1 MDKESPR
8 KTAGTLDSS
17 MIGVYGTIVIGKG
30 SSKVAVGVI
39 PNGNKTEAYEVVNAA
54 ADRIVT
60 TNGTLRPDR
69 KTKLY
74 ISRDH
79 VMNEYEN
86 AWANLQSGDTL
97 TLYYNEYDVL
107 QLMAVLPKT
116 TAGAALVCL
125 RSGDLA
131 PDSGGVYDH
140 QKRCEDRREQ
150 AEKIRCCD
158 ARCRKPSGDRFGYQA
173 ERQIS
178 DPIYHL

>member
-1 MDKESPR
+1 MLLLNALNTDKKGEEGSTLLDKVASSTVKDCILLETGKTYSALAADAALFYEDGVVDTESPR

-39 PNGNKTEAYEVVNAA
+39 PNGNKTETYEVVNAE

-79 VMNEYEN
+79 VMNE
-86 AWANLQSGDTL
+86 SK
-97 TLYYNEYDVL
+97 
-107 QLMAVLPKT
+107 MH
-116 TAGAALVCL
+116 GATCSPAT
-125 RSGDLA
+125 R
-131 PDSGGVYDH
+131 
-140 QKRCEDRREQ
+140 
-150 AEKIRCCD
+150 
-158 ARCRKPSGDRFGYQA
+158 
-173 ERQIS
+173 
-178 DPIYHL
+178 